1 MADYIYGSANV
12 RALEAGIIGRERIA
26 RLLEV
31 KSTEDAYRML
41 SEFGIPLVTDPE
53 SGAVLREATLLG
65 ILKNTYAHMAEL
77 APQSDALS
85 LWLCPYDCNNLKA
98 AIKASARGIDPSSM
112 LFDFG
117 SVPAEEIA
125 EMAAHA
131 DFSKFPPS
139 LCRAVEKA
147 AAEFS
152 KTKNPQVV
160 DLILDRACYAEMSA
174 AAIRSG
180 NEYVLSL
187 VKTKADLTNLMIVV
201 RILRMKSGSAGEALL
216 EEALVEGGS
225 LSREALLAFFREGE
239 EKLWKQLRRN
249 SRYAALEQAVAATD
263 GSLAALERVA
273 DDFLMEKIKT
283 AKYCLGGVEIMVAFL
298 LAHEYEVK
306 NLRILLAGKEAGLP
320 AATIRERIRESY
332 V

>member
-12 RALEAGIIGRERIA
+12 RALEAGIVGRERVA
-26 RLLEV
+26 RLLEA

-41 SEFGIPLVTDPE
+41 SEFGVPLVTDPE

-65 ILKNTYAHMAEL
+65 ILRNTYAHMAEL
-77 APQSDALS
+77 APQSDALL

-98 AIKASARGIDPSSM
+98 AIKANARGIDPSSM

-117 SVPAEEIA
+117 SVPADAIA
-125 EMAAHA
+125 KMAAHA
-131 DFSKFPPS
+131 DFSAFPDP
-139 LCRAVEKA
+139 LRHAAEEA

-174 AAIRSG
+174 AAVRSENG
-180 NEYVLSL
+180 YVLGL
-187 VKTKADLTNLMIVV
+187 VQTKADLTNLMMVI
-201 RILRMKSGSAGEALL
+201 RILRMKSGSAGKALL
-216 EEALVEGGS
+216 EAALVEGGS
-225 LSREALLAFFREGE
+225 LSRETVVGFFRDGE
-239 EKLWKQLRRN
+239 EALWEQLRRN
-249 SRYAALEQAVAATD
+249 AHYSSLERAAAATD

-273 DDFLMEKIKT
+273 DDFLMEKIRE
-283 AKYCLGGVEIMVAFL
+283 AKYCLGGVEVMVAFL

-306 NLRILLAGKEAGLP
+306 NLRILLAGKEAGLS